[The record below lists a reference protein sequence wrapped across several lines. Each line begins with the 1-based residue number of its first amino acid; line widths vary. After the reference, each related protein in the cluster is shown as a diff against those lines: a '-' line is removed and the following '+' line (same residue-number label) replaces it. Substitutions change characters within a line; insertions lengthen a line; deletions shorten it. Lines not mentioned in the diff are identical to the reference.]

1 MFFTKK
7 SLALKCA
14 INRKNVEGQIKS
26 MLILEQIYCMP
37 RVLKNYY
44 LLRQLSKE
52 INLGT
57 LIKVQL
63 NNLYQ
68 RMNPRPKVI
77 YKGVLSTG
85 RLWLD
90 LWFKDQNCPFEN
102 SFSNNFSVFT
112 KNVGQIWL
120 SIQKLFFGKNLI

>member
-1 MFFTKK
+1 MR
-7 SLALKCA
+7 
-14 INRKNVEGQIKS
+14 NRKNVEGQIKS
-26 MLILEQIYCMP
+26 MLILEQRYCMP

-63 NNLYQ
+63 NNLCQ

-77 YKGVLSTG
+77 YKGILSTG

-90 LWFKDQNCPFEN
+90 LSYKNQNCPFEN

-112 KNVGQIWL
+112 KNVGQMWL
-120 SIQKLFFGKNLI
+120 SIQKIIFGKDLI

>member
-1 MFFTKK
+1 MRGIDQEFQHKTFLTNK

-26 MLILEQIYCMP
+26 MLILEQRYCMP

-57 LIKVQL
+57 LIMVQL
-63 NNLYQ
+63 NNLCQ
-68 RMNPRPKVI
+68 RMNPRPI
-77 YKGVLSTG
+77 
-85 RLWLD
+85 
-90 LWFKDQNCPFEN
+90 
-102 SFSNNFSVFT
+102 
-112 KNVGQIWL
+112 
-120 SIQKLFFGKNLI
+120 